1 MFLYN
6 RTKRAMTAIC
16 SLLRFWLKHPLAKR
30 DLWGTI
36 LRFVSWQVGVRVLK
50 MPVIIPWVG
59 GTCLAVEKGMNAAT
73 MNFYCGLFEPV
84 DMVFILHVL
93 RPGDLFLDVGASVGT
108 FTILASGV
116 SRANTIAV
124 EPIPATFSRL
134 MRKAY

>member
-1 MFLYN
+1 
-6 RTKRAMTAIC
+6 MTAIC

-93 RPGDLFLDVGASVGT
+93 RPGDIFFRCRGERWY
-108 FTILASGV
+108 IY
-116 SRANTIAV
+116 NTG
-124 EPIPATFSRL
+124 EWRL
-134 MRKAY
+134 